1 MLKSSSFWKKPWN
14 NPFKKFDFLDVFET
28 SLFCSKKYPFLSRI
42 LENDLFC
49 LLCLKKQH
57 GNKLDFLIKTWTYP
71 FEKLDF
77 SDVLETSLFWSHKI
91 HSNWGTDRCDI
102 PCLQGIDNFTQC
114 LDTLLRCKDY
124 FMVFTSYEK
133 KIHIFKIYLPLMP
146 QYPHTKF
153 PDWFPLISLRTSLEN
168 LIEDQ
173 SIFPLVID
181 DVWIKRKL
189 MRVTLKGLKEW

>member
-1 MLKSSSFWKKPWN
+1 MSCSRAVTSQHIIEVQVFQKSPGFLVSFFRAWRLVKVN
-14 NPFKKFDFLDVFET
+14 V
-28 SLFCSKKYPFLSRI
+28 SLTQFIRTLSRV
-42 LENDLFC
+42 NNNSVCF
-49 LLCLKKQH
+49 
-57 GNKLDFLIKTWTYP
+57 FT
-71 FEKLDF
+71 
-77 SDVLETSLFWSHKI
+77 DVLAHKI
-91 HSNWGTDRCDI
+91 HSNWGTDCCDI

-133 KIHIFKIYLPLMP
+133 KIHIFIIYSPLMP

-153 PDWFPLISLRTSLEN
+153 PDSFPFISLKTSLEN

-189 MRVTLKGLKEW
+189 MRVTLAT